1 MNKFA
6 FIHKF
11 VFVTCL
17 IYAHF
22 DMLNGASVIGHSHH
36 NKRQQPGL
44 TPSLNLDVGPHSVI
58 QPSTAPRKEIPEY
71 YFTTGAK
78 LFNFT
83 CTIKHPS
90 FRYKLSI
97 TREQIYNSKLFLFTQ
112 YFSTKL
118 FDLK

>member
-6 FIHKF
+6 FIHKI
-11 VFVTCL
+11 VFLTCL
-17 IYAHF
+17 IYAQI
-22 DMLNGASVIGHSHH
+22 DILNGASVVGHSHH

-58 QPSTAPRKEIPEY
+58 QPSTAPKREIPEY
-71 YFTTGAK
+71 YFNTGAK

-97 TREQIYNSKLFLFTQ
+97 TREQIYNSKPFF
-112 YFSTKL
+112 YFK
-118 FDLK
+118 FYRNR